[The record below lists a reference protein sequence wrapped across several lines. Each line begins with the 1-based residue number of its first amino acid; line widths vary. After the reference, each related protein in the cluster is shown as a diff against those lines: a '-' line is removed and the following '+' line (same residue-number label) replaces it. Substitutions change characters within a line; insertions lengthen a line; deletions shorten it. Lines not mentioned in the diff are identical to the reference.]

1 MTSRWF
7 LRRMTRNSLEAPDSV
22 WENTDVLTMGPIWD
36 TLQEVLFSAG
46 WHTHIYIYAN
56 IYAYVYPYNYESVH
70 SVLVTEVC
78 NTKARFTQWPPRQI
92 LAPAGQGDILM
103 QTSRLCIWNSHAAML
118 GMLHAQCTSRRSHVS
133 EMFWEIGPIGRP
145 RLGDAKTNGSIKQH
159 VKTNGWC
166 FWASPSWSLS
176 FRAEKT

>member
-1 MTSRWF
+1 MYWPWGPYGIPCKKF
-7 LRRMTRNSLEAPDSV
+7 YFQLVDTR
-22 WENTDVLTMGPIWD
+22 IY
-36 TLQEVLFSAG
+36 
-46 WHTHIYIYAN
+46 IYIYAN

>member
-1 MTSRWF
+1 MIF
-7 LRRMTRNSLEAPDSV
+7 APDDEEFLGGSRFSMRKHGCIDHGAHMGYPARSFIFS
-22 WENTDVLTMGPIWD
+22 WLTH
-36 TLQEVLFSAG
+36 AY
-46 WHTHIYIYAN
+46 IYIYAN

>member
-1 MTSRWF
+1 MIF
-7 LRRMTRNSLEAPDSV
+7 APDDEEFLGGSRFSMRKHGCIDHGAHIGYPAGSFIFS
-22 WENTDVLTMGPIWD
+22 WLTH
-36 TLQEVLFSAG
+36 AY
-46 WHTHIYIYAN
+46 IYIYAN